1 MNDKV
6 LNTLEFNKIREMLCE
21 EASFDLSRAM
31 CAAVVPLSDYDEVVS
46 LNAELSECMRLVY
59 KCGAPKTSGLKD
71 LSVPLKRIE
80 KGGVLNIP
88 ELLAVGNA
96 LKIARNTVYYFDEP
110 CPVLEQYYSELAY
123 SRETENSITNAII
136 SEDEIADSA
145 SAELSSIRRRISETH
160 GKIREHLNSM
170 IHSTKYRKYL
180 QESIV
185 TIRDGRYVVPVKAEH
200 KPEVGGIVHD
210 MSSTGST
217 LFIEPNAVVN
227 ENNRLREL
235 AAAEKNEIQR
245 ILASLTEA
253 VSGIIHML
261 FVNQRVLTKLDFLF
275 AKAKLA
281 VKMNAVIPIINNNGI
296 IDIKKGRHPLIDHNK
311 VVPISVHLGRDYKTL
326 VITGPNTGGKTVTLK
341 TIGLFCIMA
350 ASGLALPAGDGTTV
364 CVFENIFADI
374 GDEQSIEQSL
384 STFSSHMTNIVD
396 ILNRATPDS
405 LVLFDELGAGTDP
418 TEGAALAVSIL
429 KYTKDMGML
438 TAATTHYSEIK
449 MYALSTDGVEN
460 ASCEFDV
467 NSLRP
472 TYRLLIGVPGK
483 SNAFA
488 IAKRLGLPEF
498 IIDNAAKQLTDDSI
512 RFEDI
517 VSGLEESRKKAEE
530 EHALASRYKQ
540 EAEQLRRD
548 MENEKLRIENT
559 RKNLTESANKEARKI
574 LESAKRDADALI
586 SGIRAA
592 QHEKSVQDANKAM
605 NDAMREINEKIKQ
618 REKSNIIKQKM
629 NTEVPKKLIAGNT
642 VELLD
647 IGQTGTVVSPPKA
660 DGSVVVQAGIMKIQ
674 TNIKNLRLVK
684 QQKQE
689 QVVSKGSRGGLRTD
703 TIKNEVDLRGYTLE
717 DALFVTDKYL
727 DDVSLS
733 GLNQVTIIHGKGTG
747 VLRKGIHDLLR
758 RNPHV
763 KSFRLGAFGEGEAG
777 VTVVEIKH

>member
-1 MNDKV
+1 MNDKA
-6 LNTLEFNKIREMLCE
+6 LNTLEFNRIREMLCE
-21 EASFDLSRAM
+21 HASFDMSREL
-31 CAAVVPLSDYDEVVS
+31 CASLAPSDSFDEVNI
-46 LNAELSECMRLVY
+46 LNEELSCCVGLVY
-59 KCGAPKTSGLKD
+59 KKGAPAMAGLKD

-88 ELLAVGNA
+88 ELLSVGTA
-96 LKIARNTVYYFDEP
+96 LKIARNLVYYFDEP
-110 CPVLEQYYSELAY
+110 CILEKYYGQIEY

-136 SEDEIADSA
+136 SEDEVADSA
-145 SAELSSIRRRISETH
+145 SAELSAIRRRISETH
-160 GKIREHLNSM
+160 AKIREHLNSM
-170 IHSTKYRKYL
+170 IHSAKYKKYL

-185 TIRDGRYVVPVKAEH
+185 TIRDGRYVVPVKSEY
-200 KPEVGGIVHD
+200 KPEVPGIVHD

-217 LFIEPNAVVN
+217 FFIEPNAVVN

-261 FVNQRVLTKLDFLF
+261 FVNQRVITALDFLF

-281 VKMNAVIPIINNNGI
+281 VKMKAVIPIINSEGI
-296 IDIKKGRHPLIDHNK
+296 IDIKNGRHPLIDPDR

-350 ASGLALPAGDGTTV
+350 ACGLALPAGDGTSI
-364 CVFENIFADI
+364 CIFDNIFADI

-396 ILNRATPDS
+396 ILNKAASNS

-449 MYALSTDGVEN
+449 MYALSTEGVEN

-472 TYRLLIGVPGK
+472 TYKLLIGVPGK

-488 IAKRLGLPEF
+488 IASRLGLPEF
-498 IIDNAAKQLTDDSI
+498 IIKNAQKQLTDDSI
-512 RFEDI
+512 RFEDVI
-517 VSGLEESRKKAEE
+517 SNLEDSKRKAEE
-530 EHALASRYKQ
+530 EHALAARYKL
-540 EAEQLRRD
+540 EAEKLRREIED
-548 MENEKLRIENT
+548 EKLRIENT
-559 RKNLTESANKEARKI
+559 RKNLTDSANREAKKI
-574 LESAKRDADALI
+574 LENAKRDADLLI
-586 SGIRAA
+586 SSIRTA
-592 QHEKSVQDANKAM
+592 QKEQSIQQANKAM

-618 REKSNIIKQKM
+618 REKSNLLKQKK

-647 IGQTGTVVSPPKA
+647 IGQTGTVVSPPKE
-660 DGSVVVQAGIMKIQ
+660 DGTVCVLAGIMKIQ
-674 TNIKNLRLVK
+674 THISNLRLVS
-684 QQKQE
+684 QQKQ
-689 QVVSKGSRGGLRTD
+689 QVVSSGKRGGLRTE
-703 TIKNEVDLRGYTLE
+703 TVKNEIDLRGYTLD

-727 DDVSLS
+727 DDAYTA
-733 GLNQVTIIHGKGTG
+733 GLNQVTVIHGKGTG
-747 VLRKGIHDLLR
+747 VLRKGIHDMLR

-763 KSFRLGAFGEGEAG
+763 KSFRLGAFGEGESG
-777 VTVVEIKH
+777 VTVVEIKR